1 MMTTIWSGL
10 SVGALYAIGG
20 LLFTLPLVRTGILN
34 FAQPF
39 LVILGG
45 YVAVELV
52 GHGWP
57 IVAVLAA
64 LLALG
69 ALVGGLQEIL
79 TVRPT
84 GGRHDSALVV
94 TLGMGIAIEGFIL
107 AVWGSDP
114 KSLSF
119 FGGDEAF
126 SLFGG
131 RLQPVDLWLIGI
143 AVIAACVLQYA
154 SSATRWGML
163 GRAAMSDEIGATLR
177 GINTPR
183 LRTLAFALGAALA
196 CAVGPLAGAKS
207 GVEYG
212 GGLHLA
218 VFAFAALSIGGFG
231 SFVGALF
238 GGLFVGLVEAFASR
252 YLGID
257 YVSILVFAILCT
269 VLLVRPTGVFGSR
282 QLRTV

>member
-1 MMTTIWSGL
+1 MITTVWSGL

-20 LLFTLPLVRTGILN
+20 MLFTIPLVRCGIVN
-34 FAQPF
+34 FAQAF
-39 LVILGG
+39 YVILGSF
-45 YVAVELV
+45 VAVALV
-52 GHGWP
+52 DDGWS
-57 IVAVLAA
+57 AVPVIAA
-64 LLALG
+64 LLLLGAALG
-69 ALVGGLQEIL
+69 ALQELL

-84 GGRHDSALVV
+84 KGRHEVALVT

-154 SSATRWGML
+154 ASSTRWGML

-196 CAVGPLAGAKS
+196 CAVGLLAGAKS

>member
-107 AVWGSDP
+107 ATWGP
-114 KSLSF
+114 NPLSLEF
-119 FGGDEAF
+119 FGGDEPF
-126 SLFGG
+126 SLLGG
-131 RLQPVDLWLIGI
+131 KLEPVDLWMIGV
-143 AVIAACVLQYA
+143 AIAAAVALEYA
-154 SSATRWGML
+154 VGRTRWGMV
-163 GRAAMSDEIGATLR
+163 GRAAMFDQTAAKLR
-177 GINTPR
+177 GIDIPR
-183 LRTLAFALGAALA
+183 MRTVTFAFGGALA
-196 CAVGPLAGAKS
+196 CAAALIAAPKTGIT
-207 GVEYG
+207 YG

-218 VFAFAALSIGGFG
+218 VFAFAALAIGGMG
-231 SFVGALF
+231 SFTGTLV
-238 GGLFVGLVEAFASR
+238 GGLFVGLVEAFAAR
-252 YLGID
+252 YLGVD
-257 YVSILVFAILCT
+257 WVSVLIFGILCT
-269 VLLVRPTGVFGSR
+269 VLVIRPQGVFGR
-282 QLRTV
+282 RELRTV